1 MKVVI
6 DGNIGSGKTT
16 QLDMLESAG
25 WTVKREPIDDWPLEQ
40 FYKDPKTWG
49 FVFQMVVLQTLQ
61 PLGGHADV
69 VYERCIYSTR
79 DVFWRHMS
87 KSVFGSDPLASQIYL
102 REVDRYMWHPDIYIF
117 LAKDVDVAWKHIQ
130 QRGQTGDFG
139 VTYEYLQELDIM
151 YAEMIGKIPCPVYV
165 IDANRSVE
173 EIHADI
179 TRLLEQ
185 KILAPEE

>member
-16 QLDMLESAG
+16 QLDMLESKG

-61 PLGGHADV
+61 PLAGPADV

-102 REVDRYMWHPDIYIF
+102 REVERYMWHPDIYIF

-173 EIHADI
+173 EIHTDI

-185 KILAPEE
+185 KILAPTQ